1 MGDFWVRYVCHT
13 SYTHAG
19 PNCVTLGPAA
29 GLRRVSTTNLLDAI
43 PQI

>member
-1 MGDFWVRYVCHT
+1 MGDFLVRYVCHT

-19 PNCVTLGPAA
+19 PKGVTLGPAA
-29 GLRRVSTTNLLDAI
+29 DLCRVSTTNLLDAI